1 MNTENQIFIKI
12 FGTQSKKKVY
22 HVAILVI
29 YCLLFLIPHF
39 ISSQTEYHPFN
50 LGSKSI
56 FNFPKTEYQGATQ
69 SWDISEDERGYL
81 YFANNDGLLEFDG
94 QSWSVYKVANQT
106 IVRSIACQSGGR
118 IYAGAQ
124 NELGYFEPDASG
136 CLKYQSLLAFLPKDL
151 PIEDV
156 WDIVIRGKEVFF
168 RTNRYVLVYDGD
180 KQIKAVYKGATLFLG
195 TTSKHLILQ
204 KSDFS
209 LWQWAKGAWQP
220 LSPSFELP
228 GLVTSVLQMEG
239 DTTLFTTLKNGIY
252 YHTPT
257 GGARWE
263 TPYTETLQQKRI
275 YHASLTRDH
284 KLALGTSLDGV
295 ILLDARGRWHHSYHK
310 QNGLIHNNVLCTY
323 IDKQGNLW
331 VALDNG
337 IAAIQLSSPFS
348 TIIPNKELGSTGY
361 AMAIHQ
367 NKLYLGQSDGLYSLP
382 WKDHYQMQEIE
393 KFTKVAQSDGQ
404 VWGLSSLG
412 SDLWMGHHEGLFRIL
427 NNNSRVYGAGLGAWT
442 VISLDENHLLEGG
455 YDGLMVYQKKDNEW
469 QRFFKINGLNESC
482 RIAIKDDA
490 NQIWVSHP
498 YRGVYKVSFDDK
510 DRKKVKIDHFT
521 AANGLPSDLNNYVFN
536 IAGKAVIGT
545 EKGVYR
551 FDTSKSRFVPAV
563 DFNQSLG
570 DKVRV
575 KYLKEDQ
582 EGNIWFAAGAEV
594 GLLKIDDLGLEKKAK
609 KIIFPELERK
619 LVGGFES
626 IYPYNQDHVFFAT
639 ETGFMHYGPGKKA
652 EAALKL
658 HFSKIMGKGDTLLV
672 GSRHPS
678 FGADSK
684 KELSF
689 AYEYND
695 LTFYFSS
702 TGISHKDLIDYR
714 CLLTGYD
721 DGWSAWSREGRKQYS
736 RLRPGKYTLQVQ
748 ARIRGDRQMKEIQ
761 CQFTILPP
769 WYLSGYALFL
779 YVLVGLGGLVALMR
793 YQYRR
798 FEKEKQKIQD
808 EYREE
813 QEKQALQVE
822 QAKAA
827 LVQMQNE
834 KLATDIAFKNQEL
847 ASATMH
853 LVQKGEVL
861 HTIKQ
866 ALDQILE
873 KSPRPEVRKEIQGLI
888 NLMNFDNKID
898 EDWEQFSHHFDQ
910 VHVNFMERL
919 RKKYPQITAND
930 EKLCAYLRLNLSTKE
945 TAQMMNISVR
955 GVEASR
961 YRLRKKL
968 GLSNEENLV
977 EFMMRV

>member
-1 MNTENQIFIKI
+1 MNIENQIFIKI
-12 FGTQSKKKVY
+12 LGTQRQIGMY
-22 HVAILVI
+22 HVKIFIIFCFSVTRLSFI
-29 YCLLFLIPHF
+29 YP
-39 ISSQTEYHPFN
+39 QTKMEDFN
-50 LGSKSI
+50 LGSKAI
-56 FNFPKTEYQGATQ
+56 FNFPKTDYQGATQ
-69 SWDISEDERGYL
+69 SWDISEDERGFL
-81 YFANNDGLLEFDG
+81 YFANNDGLLEYDG

-106 IVRSIACQSGGR
+106 IVRSIACHKGGR

-124 NELGYFEPDASG
+124 NELGFFEPDAGG
-136 CLKYQSLLAFLPKDL
+136 CLKYHSLLPSLPKDL

-156 WDIVIRGKEVFF
+156 WDIVIRGDEVFF
-168 RTNRYVLVYDGD
+168 RTNRYVLVYDG
-180 KQIKAVYKGATLFLG
+180 KTVIRPIFKGATLFLG
-195 TTSKHLILQ
+195 NTSTGFMLQ
-204 KSDFS
+204 KADLSI
-209 LWQWAKGAWQP
+209 WQWNRAKWVP
-220 LSPSFELP
+220 LSPALNLP
-228 GLVTSVLQMEG
+228 GIVTSVLEVQG
-239 DTTLFTTLKNGIY
+239 DTLLFTTLKNGIF
-252 YHTPT
+252 YHTPE
-257 GGARWE
+257 GGGPWE
-263 TPYTETLQQKRI
+263 TPYSGALQQKRI
-275 YHASLTRDH
+275 YHASVTRDQ

-295 ILLDARGRWHHSYHK
+295 ILMDTKGRWHHQYRK
-310 QNGLIHNNVLCTY
+310 YNGLIHNNVLCTY
-323 IDKQGNLW
+323 IDRKGNLW
-331 VALDNG
+331 LALDNG

-367 NKLYLGQSDGLYSLP
+367 NNLYLGQSDGLYTIP
-382 WKDHYQMQEIE
+382 WKNHYQQKEVE
-393 KFTKVAQSDGQ
+393 KFAKVAQSDGQ
-404 VWGLSSLG
+404 VWGLSSVQA
-412 SDLWMGHHEGLFRIL
+412 DLWMGHHEGLFRVQ
-427 NNNSRVYGAGLGAWT
+427 NKVSKVYGAGQGAWT
-442 VISLDENHLLEGG
+442 VIPLDDQHLLEGSYEG
-455 YDGLMVYQKKDNEW
+455 MMVYQRQGNEW
-469 QRFFKINGLNESC
+469 RKLREIKGLQESC
-482 RIAIKDDA
+482 RIAIKDDK
-490 NQIWVSHP
+490 NRIWVSHP
-498 YRGVYKVSFDDK
+498 YRGVYRLSFEDDQWE
-510 DRKKVKIDHFT
+510 KVKIDHYT
-521 AANGLPSDLNNYVFN
+521 AVSGLPSDLNNYVFRV
-536 IAGKAVIGT
+536 AGKAVFGT
-545 EKGVYR
+545 ENGVYR
-551 FDTSKSRFVPAV
+551 FDEKSSRFVPAA

-575 KYLKEDQ
+575 KYLKEDGS
-582 EGNIWFAAGAEV
+582 GNIWFAAGNEV

-619 LVGGFES
+619 LVGGFEN
-626 IYPYNQDHVFFAT
+626 IYPHGPDHVFFAT
-639 ETGFMHYGPGKKA
+639 ETGFMHYGERSGM
-652 EAALKL
+652 EASMQL
-658 HFSKIMGKGDTLLV
+658 HFTKVIGKGDTLLI
-672 GSRHPS
+672 GSRHPALV
-678 FGADSK
+678 ADPK
-684 KELSF
+684 ADLSF
-689 AYEYND
+689 DYAYND
-695 LTFYFSS
+695 LTFYFSN
-702 TGISHKDLIDYR
+702 TGITHKDLIDYR
-714 CLLTGYD
+714 CLLSGYD
-721 DGWSAWSREGRKQYS
+721 EDWSAWSREGRKQYS
-736 RLRPGKYTLQVQ
+736 RLRPGKYTLKVQ
-748 ARIRGDRQMKEIQ
+748 ARIRGDRQLKEIQ
-761 CQFTILPP
+761 CRFTILPP
-769 WYLSGYALFL
+769 WYLSGYALLL
-779 YVLVGLGGLVALMR
+779 YVLVGLGGLAAAVR

-808 EYREE
+808 EYREA

-968 GLSNEENLV
+968 GLTNEENLV